1 MRRIFDNEGHA
12 QFVTFSCYRRRRL
25 LDDDRCK
32 RCVIGTMGSE
42 LAKRAGLC
50 IGFVIMPDHVH
61 SLIWFPE
68 PGNLSDFMHVW
79 KQRSSVQ
86 IKRLLQTQLRRY
98 AETFP
103 AEDPV
108 WQARYYPFN
117 VFSEHKV
124 HEKLTYMHENP
135 VRAGLARRAVDWKW
149 GSARWYELR
158 QSVGVPIGWVDEA
171 E

>member
-32 RCVIGTMGSE
+32 RIVIGTLGSE
-42 LAKRAGLC
+42 LAKRKGIC

-61 SLIWFPE
+61 TLVWFPR
-68 PGNLSDFMHVW
+68 PGRLSDFMQVW

-86 IKRLLQTQLRRY
+86 IHRVLETQLQHCGKSI
-98 AETFP
+98 P
-103 AEDPV
+103 ADEPV
-108 WQARYYPFN
+108 WQARYYAFN
-117 VFSEHKV
+117 AFSEERL
-124 HEKLTYMHENP
+124 HEKLTYMHQNP
-135 VRAGLARRAVDWKW
+135 VRAGLAVRAVDWPW
-149 GSARWYELR
+149 SSARWSEER
-158 QSVGVPIGWVDEA
+158 KSVGVPIGWVEVA